1 MSKAVL
7 LTNGRRVCNGELVK
21 SEVLIVDG
29 KIKAV
34 GERVQAPSDAEK
46 IDLDNGLITPGLI
59 DIHVHLR
66 EPGYTNK
73 ETIATGSKAAAH
85 GGFTTIAAMAN
96 LNPTCDTPEKFK
108 AQVDRN
114 EQAGLVKILQYSPV
128 TVGRAGKEAVNVADQ
143 YAAGARLFSDDGAGI
158 QDAGVVYQAM
168 QQLAQVDAPLCDHAQ
183 DNQLAQKGVINDGAA
198 IAKKLALPGMPAI
211 SETAQIARNLVIA
224 QATGARYHV
233 CHVSTKESI
242 DLIRHAKQ
250 QGIKVTC
257 EVTPHHLLLADA
269 DIKADD
275 AEFKMNPPLR
285 NRIDQQACLMGLL
298 DGTIDCIATDHAPH
312 TDAEKQQGFLNSP
325 NGIVGSETAFALLYT
340 HFVKTG
346 IFTLAQ
352 LIDWMAVK
360 PQEIFNLNNA
370 GLLRVGDPADIAVF
384 DLDHQAAIR
393 PEQFFSKGHNTP
405 FVGEKVYGMTKQTY
419 VDGQLVYAEGE
430 ESC

>member
-1 MSKAVL
+1 MSRATL
-7 LTNGRRVCNGELVK
+7 LINGRRVYNDRLVK
-21 SEVLIVDG
+21 GEVLIVNG
-29 KIKAV
+29 KIKEI
-34 GERVQAPSDAEK
+34 GEHVHEPGDAEK
-46 IDLDNGLITPGLI
+46 IDLNNNLITPGLI

-96 LNPTCDTPEKFK
+96 LNPTCDTPKKFRE
-108 AQVDRN
+108 QVRRN
-114 EQAGLVKILQYSPV
+114 EKAGLVKILQYSPV
-128 TVGRAGKEAVNVADQ
+128 TVNRAGKQSVNIADQ
-143 YAAGARLFSDDGAGI
+143 YKAGARLFSDDGAGI

-168 QQLAQVDAPLCDHAQ
+168 QQLAEVNAPLCDHAQ
-183 DNQLAQKGVINDGAA
+183 DNQLAQNGVINDGAA
-198 IAKKLALPGMPAI
+198 IAKKLSLPGMPAI
-211 SETAQIARNLVIA
+211 SETAQIARNLTIA
-224 QATGARYHV
+224 QATGAHYHV

-242 DLIRHAKQ
+242 DLIRYAKQ
-250 QGIKVTC
+250 QGINVTC

-269 DIKADD
+269 DIKKDD

-285 NRIDQQACLMGLL
+285 RRVDQQACLVGLL

-352 LIDWMAVK
+352 LIDWLTVK
-360 PQEIFNLNNA
+360 PQAVFNLDNA
-370 GLLRVGDPADIAVF
+370 GLLEVGDPADIAVF
-384 DLDHQAAIR
+384 DIDHQNIIC

-405 FVGEKVYGMTKQTY
+405 FMGDQVYGMTKKTF
-419 VDGQLVYAEGE
+419 VDGKLVYTED
-430 ESC
+430 

>member
-1 MSKAVL
+1 MSRATL
-7 LTNGRRVCNGELVK
+7 LINGRRVYNDRLVK
-21 SEVLIVDG
+21 SEVLIVNG
-29 KIKAV
+29 KIKEI
-34 GERVQAPSDAEK
+34 GEHVHEPGDAER
-46 IDLDNGLITPGLI
+46 IDLNNNLITPGLI
-59 DIHVHLR
+59 DVHVHLR
-66 EPGYTNK
+66 EPGYINK

-108 AQVDRN
+108 EQVNRN
-114 EQAGLVKILQYSPV
+114 EKAGLVKILQYSPV
-128 TVGRAGKEAVNVADQ
+128 TVDRAGKQPVNIVDQ
-143 YAAGARLFSDDGAGI
+143 YQAGARLFSDDGAGI

-168 QQLAQVDAPLCDHAQ
+168 QQLAKVNAPLCDHAQ
-183 DNQLAQKGVINDGAA
+183 DNQLAQNGVINDGAA
-198 IAKKLALPGMPAI
+198 IAQKLSLPGMPAI

-224 QATGARYHV
+224 QATGAHYHV

-242 DLIRHAKQ
+242 DLIRYAKQ
-250 QGIKVTC
+250 QGINVTC

-269 DIKADD
+269 DIKEDD

-285 NRIDQQACLMGLL
+285 RRVDQQACLVGLL

-352 LIDWMAVK
+352 LIDWLTAK
-360 PQEIFNLNNA
+360 PQAVFNLENA
-370 GLLRVGDPADIAVF
+370 GLLKVGDPADIAVF
-384 DLDHQAAIR
+384 DIDHQDIIR

-405 FVGEKVYGMTKQTY
+405 FVGDQVYGMTKKTF
-419 VDGQLVYAEGE
+419 VDGKLVYTED
-430 ESC
+430 

>member
-1 MSKAVL
+1 MVSRATL
-7 LTNGRRVCNGELVK
+7 LINGRQVYNDRLVK
-21 SEVLIVDG
+21 SEVLIVNG
-29 KIKAV
+29 KIKEI
-34 GERVQAPSDAEK
+34 GEHVYEPGDAEK
-46 IDLDNGLITPGLI
+46 IDLNNNLITPGLI
-59 DIHVHLR
+59 DVHVHLR

-108 AQVDRN
+108 EQVSRN
-114 EQAGLVKILQYSPV
+114 EKAGLVKILQYSPV
-128 TVGRAGKEAVNVADQ
+128 TVNRAGKQPVNVADQ
-143 YAAGARLFSDDGAGI
+143 YQAGARLFSDDGAGI

-168 QQLAQVDAPLCDHAQ
+168 QQLAKVNAPLCDHAQ
-183 DNQLAQKGVINDGAA
+183 DNQLAQNGVINDGAA
-198 IAKKLALPGMPAI
+198 IAKKLSLPGMPAI

-224 QATGARYHV
+224 QATGAHYHV

-242 DLIRHAKQ
+242 DLIRYAKQ
-250 QGIKVTC
+250 QGINVTC

-269 DIKADD
+269 DIKEDD

-285 NRIDQQACLMGLL
+285 RRIDQQACLVGLL

-346 IFTLAQ
+346 IFTLTQ
-352 LIDWMAVK
+352 LIDWLTVK
-360 PQEIFNLNNA
+360 PQTVFNLENA
-370 GLLRVGDPADIAVF
+370 GLLKVGDPADIAVF
-384 DLDHQAAIR
+384 DIDHQDIIR

-405 FVGEKVYGMTKQTY
+405 FVGDQVYGMTKKTF
-419 VDGQLVYAEGE
+419 VDGKLVYTEG
-430 ESC
+430 

>member
-1 MSKAVL
+1 MVSRATL
-7 LTNGRRVCNGELVK
+7 LINGRRVYNDRLVK
-21 SEVLIVDG
+21 SEVLIVNG
-29 KIKAV
+29 KIKEI
-34 GERVQAPSDAEK
+34 GEHVHEPGDAER
-46 IDLDNGLITPGLI
+46 IDLNNNLITPGLI
-59 DIHVHLR
+59 DVHVHLR

-108 AQVDRN
+108 EQVNRN
-114 EQAGLVKILQYSPV
+114 EKAGLVKILQYSPV
-128 TVGRAGKEAVNVADQ
+128 TVNRAGKQPVNIVDQ
-143 YAAGARLFSDDGAGI
+143 YQAGARLFSDDGAGI

-168 QQLAQVDAPLCDHAQ
+168 QQLAKVNAPLCDHAQ
-183 DNQLAQKGVINDGAA
+183 DNQLAQNGVINDGAA
-198 IAKKLALPGMPAI
+198 IAKKLSLPGMPAI

-224 QATGARYHV
+224 QATGAHYHV

-242 DLIRHAKQ
+242 DLIRYAKQ
-250 QGIKVTC
+250 QGINVTC

-269 DIKADD
+269 DIKEDD

-285 NRIDQQACLMGLL
+285 RRVDQQACLVGLL

-312 TDAEKQQGFLNSP
+312 TDAEKKQGFLNSP

-346 IFTLAQ
+346 IFTLTQ
-352 LIDWMAVK
+352 LIDWLTVK
-360 PQEIFNLNNA
+360 PQTVFNLENA
-370 GLLRVGDPADIAVF
+370 GLLKVGDPADIAVF
-384 DLDHQAAIR
+384 DIDHQDIIR

-405 FVGEKVYGMTKQTY
+405 FVGDQVYGMTKKTF
-419 VDGQLVYAEGE
+419 VDGKLVYTED
-430 ESC
+430 

>member
-1 MSKAVL
+1 MVSRATL
-7 LTNGRRVCNGELVK
+7 LINGRRVYNDKLVK

-29 KIKAV
+29 KIKEI
-34 GERVQAPSDAEK
+34 GEHVHEPGDAEK
-46 IDLDNGLITPGLI
+46 IDLNNNLITPGLI
-59 DIHVHLR
+59 DVHVHLR

-108 AQVDRN
+108 EQVSRN
-114 EQAGLVKILQYSPV
+114 EKAGLVKILQYSPV
-128 TVGRAGKEAVNVADQ
+128 TVDRAGKQPVNVADQ
-143 YAAGARLFSDDGAGI
+143 YQAGARLFSDDGAGI

-168 QQLAQVDAPLCDHAQ
+168 QQLAKVNAPLCDHAQ
-183 DNQLAQKGVINDGAA
+183 DNQFAQNGVINDGAA
-198 IAKKLALPGMPAI
+198 IAKKLSLPGMPAI

-224 QATGARYHV
+224 QATGAHYHV

-242 DLIRHAKQ
+242 DLIRYAKQ
-250 QGIKVTC
+250 QGINVTC

-269 DIKADD
+269 DIKEDD

-285 NRIDQQACLMGLL
+285 RRIDQQACLVGLL

-346 IFTLAQ
+346 IFTLTQ
-352 LIDWMAVK
+352 LIDWMTVK
-360 PQEIFNLNNA
+360 PQAVFNLENT
-370 GLLRVGDPADIAVF
+370 GLLKVGDPADIAVF
-384 DLDHQAAIR
+384 DIDHQDIIR

-405 FVGEKVYGMTKQTY
+405 FVGDQVYGMTKKTF
-419 VDGQLVYAEGE
+419 VDGKLVYTED
-430 ESC
+430 

>member
-1 MSKAVL
+1 MI
-7 LTNGRRVCNGELVK
+7 NGRQVYNDRLVK
-21 SEVLIVDG
+21 SEVLIVNG
-29 KIKAV
+29 KIKEI
-34 GERVQAPSDAEK
+34 GEHVYEPGDAEK
-46 IDLDNGLITPGLI
+46 IDLNNNLITPGLI
-59 DIHVHLR
+59 DVHVHLR

-108 AQVDRN
+108 EQVSRN
-114 EQAGLVKILQYSPV
+114 EKAGLVKILQYSPV
-128 TVGRAGKEAVNVADQ
+128 TVNRAGKQPVNVADQ
-143 YAAGARLFSDDGAGI
+143 YQAGARLFSDDGAGI

-168 QQLAQVDAPLCDHAQ
+168 QQLAKVNAPLCDHAQ
-183 DNQLAQKGVINDGAA
+183 DNQLAQNGVINDGAA
-198 IAKKLALPGMPAI
+198 IAKKLSLPGMPAI

-224 QATGARYHV
+224 QATGAHYHV

-242 DLIRHAKQ
+242 DLIRYAKQ
-250 QGIKVTC
+250 QGINVTC

-269 DIKADD
+269 DIKEDD

-285 NRIDQQACLMGLL
+285 RRIDQQACLVGLL

-346 IFTLAQ
+346 IFTLTQ
-352 LIDWMAVK
+352 LIDWLTVK
-360 PQEIFNLNNA
+360 PQTVFNLENA
-370 GLLRVGDPADIAVF
+370 GLLKVGDPADIAVF
-384 DLDHQAAIR
+384 DIDHQDIIR

-405 FVGEKVYGMTKQTY
+405 FVGDQVYGMTKKTF
-419 VDGQLVYAEGE
+419 VDGKLVYTEG
-430 ESC
+430 

>member
-1 MSKAVL
+1 MI
-7 LTNGRRVCNGELVK
+7 NGRRVYNDRLVK
-21 SEVLIVDG
+21 SEVLIVNG
-29 KIKAV
+29 KIIEI
-34 GERVQAPSDAEK
+34 GEHVHEPGDAEK
-46 IDLDNGLITPGLI
+46 IDLNNNLITPGLI
-59 DIHVHLR
+59 DVHVHLR

-108 AQVDRN
+108 EQVNRN
-114 EQAGLVKILQYSPV
+114 EKAGLVKILQYSPV
-128 TVGRAGKEAVNVADQ
+128 TVNRAGKQPVNVADQ
-143 YAAGARLFSDDGAGI
+143 YQAGARLFSDDGAGI

-168 QQLAQVDAPLCDHAQ
+168 QQLAKVNAPLCDHAQ
-183 DNQLAQKGVINDGAA
+183 DNQLAQNGVINDGAA
-198 IAKKLALPGMPAI
+198 IAKKLSLPGMPAI

-224 QATGARYHV
+224 QATGAHYHV

-242 DLIRHAKQ
+242 DLIRYAKQ
-250 QGIKVTC
+250 QGINVTC

-269 DIKADD
+269 DIKEDD

-285 NRIDQQACLMGLL
+285 RRIDQQACLVGLL

-346 IFTLAQ
+346 IYTLTQ
-352 LIDWMAVK
+352 LIDWLTAK
-360 PQEIFNLNNA
+360 PQTVFNLENA
-370 GLLRVGDPADIAVF
+370 GLLKVGDPADIAVF
-384 DLDHQAAIR
+384 DIDHQDIIR

-405 FVGEKVYGMTKQTY
+405 FVGDQIYGMTKKTF
-419 VDGQLVYAEGE
+419 VDGKLVYTED
-430 ESC
+430 

>member
-7 LTNGRRVCNGELVK
+7 LTNGQRIYNDELVR

-29 KIKAV
+29 KIKAI
-34 GERVQAPSDAEK
+34 GEHIQAPSDAEI
-46 IDLDNGLITPGLI
+46 IDLDNGLITAGLI
-59 DIHVHLR
+59 DVHVHLR

-108 AQVDRN
+108 EQVDRN
-114 EQAGLVKILQYSPV
+114 EKAGLVKILQYSPV
-128 TVGRAGKEAVNVADQ
+128 TVGRAGKQAVDVAEQ
-143 YAAGARLFSDDGAGI
+143 YAAGACLFSDDGAGI

-168 QQLAQVDAPLCDHAQ
+168 QQLARVNALLCDHAQ
-183 DNQLAQKGVINDGAA
+183 DNQLAQNGVINDGAT

-224 QATGARYHV
+224 QATGVHYHV

-242 DLIRHAKQ
+242 DLIRYAKQ
-250 QGIKVTC
+250 QGINVTC

-269 DIKADD
+269 DIKEDD

-285 NRIDQQACLMGLL
+285 QRLDQQACLIGLL

-312 TDAEKQQGFLNSP
+312 TDAEKQQGFLKSP

-360 PQEIFNLNNA
+360 PQAIFNLDNA
-370 GLLRVGDPADIAVF
+370 GLLKVGDPADIAVF
-384 DLDHQAAIR
+384 DIDHQDVIQ
-393 PEQFFSKGHNTP
+393 PDQFFSKSHNTP
-405 FVGEKVYGMTKQTY
+405 FVGEQVYGMTRRTY
-419 VDGQLVYAEGE
+419 VDGKLVYLEGE
-430 ESC
+430 G

>member
-1 MSKAVL
+1 MI
-7 LTNGRRVCNGELVK
+7 NGRRVYNDRLVK
-21 SEVLIVDG
+21 GEVLIVNG
-29 KIKAV
+29 KIKEI
-34 GERVQAPSDAEK
+34 GEHVHEPGDAEK
-46 IDLDNGLITPGLI
+46 IDLNNNLITPGLI

-96 LNPTCDTPEKFK
+96 LNPTCDTPKKFRE
-108 AQVDRN
+108 QVRRN
-114 EQAGLVKILQYSPV
+114 EKAGLVKILQYSPV
-128 TVGRAGKEAVNVADQ
+128 TVNRAGKQSVNIADQ
-143 YAAGARLFSDDGAGI
+143 YKAGARLFSDDGAGI

-168 QQLAQVDAPLCDHAQ
+168 QQLAEVNAPLCDHAQ
-183 DNQLAQKGVINDGAA
+183 DNQLAQNGVINDGAA
-198 IAKKLALPGMPAI
+198 IAKKLSLPGMPAI
-211 SETAQIARNLVIA
+211 SETAQIARNLTIA
-224 QATGARYHV
+224 QATGAHYHV

-242 DLIRHAKQ
+242 DLIRYAKQ
-250 QGIKVTC
+250 QGINVTC

-269 DIKADD
+269 DIKKDD

-285 NRIDQQACLMGLL
+285 RRVDQQACLVGLL

-352 LIDWMAVK
+352 LIDWLTVK
-360 PQEIFNLNNA
+360 PQAVFNLDNA
-370 GLLRVGDPADIAVF
+370 GLLEVGDPADIAVF
-384 DLDHQAAIR
+384 DIDHQNIIC

-405 FVGEKVYGMTKQTY
+405 FMGDQVYGMTKKTF
-419 VDGQLVYAEGE
+419 VDGKLVYTED
-430 ESC
+430 

>member
-1 MSKAVL
+1 MSRATL
-7 LTNGRRVCNGELVK
+7 LINGRRVYNDRLVK
-21 SEVLIVDG
+21 SEVLIVNG
-29 KIKAV
+29 KIIEI
-34 GERVQAPSDAEK
+34 GEHVHEPGDAEK
-46 IDLDNGLITPGLI
+46 IDLNNNLITPGLI
-59 DIHVHLR
+59 DVHVHLR

-108 AQVDRN
+108 EQVNRN
-114 EQAGLVKILQYSPV
+114 EKAGLVKILQYSPV
-128 TVGRAGKEAVNVADQ
+128 TVNRAGKQPVNVADQ
-143 YAAGARLFSDDGAGI
+143 YQAGARLFSDDGAGI

-168 QQLAQVDAPLCDHAQ
+168 QQLAKVNAPLCDHAQ
-183 DNQLAQKGVINDGAA
+183 DNQLAQNGVINDGAA
-198 IAKKLALPGMPAI
+198 IAKKLSLPGMPAI

-224 QATGARYHV
+224 QATGAHYHV

-242 DLIRHAKQ
+242 DLIRYAKQ
-250 QGIKVTC
+250 QGINVTC

-269 DIKADD
+269 DIKEDD

-285 NRIDQQACLMGLL
+285 RRIDQQACLVGLL

-346 IFTLAQ
+346 IYTLTQ
-352 LIDWMAVK
+352 LIDWLTAK
-360 PQEIFNLNNA
+360 PQTVFNLENA
-370 GLLRVGDPADIAVF
+370 GLLKVGDPADIAVF
-384 DLDHQAAIR
+384 DIDHQDIIR

-405 FVGEKVYGMTKQTY
+405 FVGDQIYGMTKKTF
-419 VDGQLVYAEGE
+419 VDGKLVYTED
-430 ESC
+430 

>member
-1 MSKAVL
+1 MSKAIL
-7 LTNGRRVCNGELVK
+7 LTNGQRIYNDELVK

-29 KIKAV
+29 KIKAI
-34 GERVQAPSDAEK
+34 GEHIQAPSDAEK
-46 IDLDNGLITPGLI
+46 VDLDNGLITPGLI

-108 AQVDRN
+108 EQVDRN
-114 EQAGLVKILQYSPV
+114 EKAGLVKILQYSPV
-128 TVGRAGKEAVNVADQ
+128 TVGRAGKQAVNVAEQ

-168 QQLAQVDAPLCDHAQ
+168 QQLAKVNAPLCDHAQ
-183 DNQLAQKGVINDGAA
+183 DNQLAQNGVINDGAT

-224 QATGARYHV
+224 QATGVHYHV

-242 DLIRHAKQ
+242 DLIGHAKQ
-250 QGIKVTC
+250 QGINVTC

-269 DIKADD
+269 DIKEDD

-285 NRIDQQACLMGLL
+285 QRLDQQACLIGLL

-312 TDAEKQQGFLNSP
+312 TDAEKQQGFLKSP

-360 PQEIFNLNNA
+360 PQAIFNLDNA
-370 GLLRVGDPADIAVF
+370 GLLKVGDPADIAVF
-384 DLDHQAAIR
+384 DIDHQDVIQ
-393 PEQFFSKGHNTP
+393 PDQFFSKGHNTP
-405 FVGEKVYGMTKQTY
+405 FVGEQVYGMTKRTY
-419 VDGQLVYAEGE
+419 VDGKLVYLEGE
-430 ESC
+430 G